1 MKLYKIC
8 NKISLL
14 LHVLASA
21 AGYFVMEAICRH
33 SFIEAWNYM
42 TQRPLV
48 FAYNAAFIFTSS
60 LIVYLFH
67 RRVFWRVLVTL
78 FWLILAIING
88 VLLLNRVTPFTGPDL
103 HLITDA
109 MKIANKYLPVA
120 GVVAVCILF
129 GILVILLLM
138 LLIKGPKYQ
147 KKIKYRYN
155 IPLILLAVAL
165 FAGSTQLALEKR
177 VLSNYFGNIALHM
190 RIMDILTV
198 WQLRFLIR
206 ESAVREIILRKKS
219 KELRRRKRIFR
230 KRRKKSGRIFCF
242 CS

>member
-67 RRVFWRVLVTL
+67 RRVFWRILVTL

-109 MKIANKYLPVA
+109 IEDCQQISACCRRCGSLHPVWDS
-120 GVVAVCILF
+120 C
-129 GILVILLLM
+129 
-138 LLIKGPKYQ
+138 
-147 KKIKYRYN
+147 
-155 IPLILLAVAL
+155 
-165 FAGSTQLALEKR
+165 
-177 VLSNYFGNIALHM
+177 YFTA
-190 RIMDILTV
+190 D
-198 WQLRFLIR
+198 
-206 ESAVREIILRKKS
+206 AAY
-219 KELRRRKRIFR
+219 
-230 KRRKKSGRIFCF
+230 
-242 CS
+242 

>member
-1 MKLYKIC
+1 M
-8 NKISLL
+8 
-14 LHVLASA
+14 
-21 AGYFVMEAICRH
+21 
-33 SFIEAWNYM
+33 
-42 TQRPLV
+42 
-48 FAYNAAFIFTSS
+48 
-60 LIVYLFH
+60 
-67 RRVFWRVLVTL
+67 TL

-109 MKIANKYLPVA
+109 LKIANKYLPAA

-129 GILVILLLM
+129 GILVILLLI

-147 KKIKYRYN
+147 NKIKYRYN

-165 FAGSTQLALEKR
+165 LQDVHSWHWRRGYFPITLEI
-177 VLSNYFGNIALHM
+177 LLLHM